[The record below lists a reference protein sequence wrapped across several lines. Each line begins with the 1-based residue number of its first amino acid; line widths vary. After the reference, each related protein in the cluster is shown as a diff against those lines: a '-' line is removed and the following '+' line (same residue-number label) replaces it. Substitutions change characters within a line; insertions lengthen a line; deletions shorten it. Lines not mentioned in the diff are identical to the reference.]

1 MVIYRE
7 QAPKRGITVP
17 RTTTARSDAIA
28 AAADLFRRQGYAA
41 TGLEEILDV
50 SGAPKGSFYHHF
62 PGGKEELALDA
73 LAYSGGRVRDLVVHL
88 ADTAPSAGA
97 LVTAIAAKQAADL
110 RDSDYA
116 LGCPVAT
123 VALELAGTSEQVAA
137 TSAAAFDSWAEPLA
151 DRLRAA
157 GRDDA
162 EATRLARWALAG
174 LEGALVLARASRDA
188 GIVTELA
195 AITAQVLDDDRTER
209 SRGPRR

>member
-1 MVIYRE
+1 M
-7 QAPKRGITVP
+7 P
-17 RTTTARSDAIA
+17 RTTTARGDAIA

-41 TGLEEILDV
+41 TGLEEVLDV

-62 PGGKEELALDA
+62 PGGKEQLALDA
-73 LAYSGGRVRDLVVHL
+73 LAYSGDQVRALIDRAAH
-88 ADTAPSAGA
+88 AAPTPGA

-123 VALELAGTSEQVAA
+123 VALELSGTSEQVAA

-151 DRLRAA
+151 DRLRAT

-162 EATRLARWALAG
+162 EAVRLAHWALAG
-174 LEGALVLARASRDA
+174 LEGALLLARAGRDA
-188 GIVTELA
+188 AIVTELA
-195 AITAQVLDDDRTER
+195 AITAHVLDAGGT
-209 SRGPRR
+209 SQVV